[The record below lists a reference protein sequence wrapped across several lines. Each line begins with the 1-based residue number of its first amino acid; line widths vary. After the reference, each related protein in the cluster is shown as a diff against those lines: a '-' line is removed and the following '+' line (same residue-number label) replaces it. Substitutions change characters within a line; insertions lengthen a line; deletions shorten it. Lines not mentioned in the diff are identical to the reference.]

1 MCVYVYTIKIGT
13 CMFMYAVVLCL
24 LMLRF
29 VYQAYMSRVFP
40 AAFQSCDKESRGGG
54 RCMLF
59 LFHFFLILFLWVFLL
74 ICSDLHLSHCD
85 LQISIWL
92 HCLVNTTF
100 QGYCNQV
107 DLHQRK
113 EKQKLI
119 RTAQYHCINVHEF
132 NSNCPWNLI
141 FLVQKVMH
149 TNIYG
154 NLV

>member
-1 MCVYVYTIKIGT
+1 MPLSCVCWCYVLSTKLTCLVFFPQHSSHVIKSLEEEVGACCFYFI
-13 CMFMYAVVLCL
+13 
-24 LMLRF
+24 
-29 VYQAYMSRVFP
+29 
-40 AAFQSCDKESRGGG
+40 
-54 RCMLF
+54 
-59 LFHFFLILFLWVFLL
+59 FFSFYFFFFLL
-74 ICSDLHLSHCD
+74 ICSDLHLSYCD

-113 EKQKLI
+113 EEQKLI

-141 FLVQKVMH
+141 FLVQKVYAYKYLW
-149 TNIYG
+149 NFSIII
-154 NLV
+154 